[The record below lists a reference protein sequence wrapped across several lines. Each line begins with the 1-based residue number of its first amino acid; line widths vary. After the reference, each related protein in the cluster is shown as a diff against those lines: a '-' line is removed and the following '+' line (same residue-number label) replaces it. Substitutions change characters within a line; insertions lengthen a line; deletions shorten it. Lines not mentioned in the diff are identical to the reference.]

1 VLISEYFQKIE
12 SQIADCIYII
22 ETSLVKDKRSLHIGI
37 IEGELFFIDES
48 RLHFIEF
55 VNVKE
60 TIEVYKYS
68 YHYQD
73 RNIDLIFRYD
83 MAPHHREIK
92 TFPHHKHIHSNNVIE
107 ASAPAFAQVL
117 DEISDLIGQST

>member
-1 VLISEYFQKIE
+1 MLISEYFQKIE

-37 IEGELFFIDES
+37 IEGELFFTDES

-55 VNVKE
+55 INVKE

-73 RNIDLIFRYD
+73 RNSDLIFRYD

-107 ASAPAFAQVL
+107 AFSPAFAQVL
-117 DEISDLIGQST
+117 DEICDLIGQST

>member
-1 VLISEYFQKIE
+1 MLISEYFQKIE

-60 TIEVYKYS
+60 IIEVYKYS

-73 RNIDLIFRYD
+73 RNSDLIFRYD

-92 TFPHHKHIHSNNVIE
+92 TFPHHKHIHSNNVTE
-107 ASAPAFAQVL
+107 ASAPAFAKVL
-117 DEISDLIGQST
+117 DEISDLIEQST

>member
-1 VLISEYFQKIE
+1 MLISEYFQKIE
-12 SQIADCIYII
+12 SKIADCIYVI

-68 YHYQD
+68 YHYQNRD
-73 RNIDLIFRYD
+73 SDLIFRYD
-83 MAPHHREIK
+83 MAA
-92 TFPHHKHIHSNNVIE
+92 
-107 ASAPAFAQVL
+107 AS
-117 DEISDLIGQST
+117 SRN

>member
-1 VLISEYFQKIE
+1 MLISEYFQKIE
-12 SQIADCIYII
+12 SQIADCIYIV

-37 IEGELFFIDES
+37 IEGELFFTDES
-48 RLHFIEF
+48 KLHFIEF

-73 RNIDLIFRYD
+73 LNGDLIFRYD

-92 TFPHHKHIHSNNVIE
+92 TFPHHKHIRSNNVVE
-107 ASAPAFAQVL
+107 VSAPAFAQVL